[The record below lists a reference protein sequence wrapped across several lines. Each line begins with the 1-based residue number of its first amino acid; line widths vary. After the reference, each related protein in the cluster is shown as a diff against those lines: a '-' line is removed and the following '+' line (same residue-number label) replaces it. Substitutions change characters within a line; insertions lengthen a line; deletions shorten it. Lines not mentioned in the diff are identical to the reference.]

1 MKIKPIEPNPITFK
15 RTIKDPH
22 IKRNKIVNIGLS
34 CLTSFGLG
42 FGVGRLT
49 CDKFQRGK
57 TC

>member
-1 MKIKPIEPNPITFK
+1 MKIKPIEPKPITFK

-22 IKRNKIVNIGLS
+22 IKRNKIINIGLL
-34 CLTSFGLG
+34 CLTS